1 MHFLGGGFTSYIQVA
16 VELWVFFP
24 NGTNRNFLE
33 ENLVADM
40 QHSKTCFWSSCS
52 ARHRCGETTSFMWVG
67 AELPPFRQF
76 QGFTAM
82 GLYGFHL
89 WWCGQV
95 LRECFALLQLL
106 GIMQGLARL
115 LHDFCKCCYICELWL
130 LGCFSVVGHREPIS
144 VFQVNRRTANL
155 KLDQPYL
162 LRGFLCL
169 GFYSNGNNHS
179 PHLSAEYMCVY
190 ICVLCK
196 TGRAVPTFFFLEI
209 DLEGRR
215 CVGYQ
220 LSRAIAAN

>member
-1 MHFLGGGFTSYIQVA
+1 
-16 VELWVFFP
+16 
-24 NGTNRNFLE
+24 
-33 ENLVADM
+33 
-40 QHSKTCFWSSCS
+40 
-52 ARHRCGETTSFMWVG
+52 
-67 AELPPFRQF
+67 
-76 QGFTAM
+76 M

-89 WWCGQV
+89 RWCGQV
-95 LRECFALLQLL
+95 LRECFALLQLM

-130 LGCFSVVGHREPIS
+130 LVCFSVAYHREPIS

-179 PHLSAEYMCVY
+179 PHLSAAYMCVY
-190 ICVLCK
+190 ICVLRK

-215 CVGYQ
+215 CVGCQ
-220 LSRAIAAN
+220 LCRAIAAN